1 MNTVRNILF
10 SGVVLGLCAILFCLI
25 MFVSCSGNGVSQ
37 PKRLQFSYS
46 EQELVQGCNDFSF
59 DLLAQ
64 AAENSNEEN
73 IILSP
78 LSASMLIGMLMN
90 GADGE
95 TLEQIQEM
103 LGFEDEASI
112 EEINAYY
119 RQLIDVLPAL
129 DQYTTVRLANGIWV
143 AERFPVFAEYIEACK
158 KSFDAEAKNVP
169 AFTDQKVIDDI
180 NRFAAQHTNN
190 LIKKIIDPSMVDGNT
205 VMALV
210 NALYFKAKWQ
220 DKFKRGQTKPQKFT
234 TLTGNEI
241 QIDMLHRTAEMKY
254 GEGKDYQLVE
264 LPYKGGKY
272 CADIILPA
280 EGLDIRRWIQELDA
294 ERWQQMLG
302 NTFPFRM
309 EVELALPKFAL
320 KYDRKL
326 NTDLQALGMTDAFG
340 SRANFSHLSS
350 HGAFVDL
357 IKQYCF
363 MQFDEEGTEAAAVTI
378 GFMKD
383 AADPEPMD
391 RRKFIADRPFVLII
405 RERDYGTILFT
416 AIIGHPA
423 WEKQ

>member
-103 LGFEDEASI
+103 LGFDDEASI

-180 NRFAAQHTNN
+180 NHFAAQHTNN
-190 LIKKIIDPSMVDGNT
+190 LIKEIIDPGMVDDNT

-220 DKFKRGQTKPQKFT
+220 DKFKKELTKPQKFT
-234 TLTGNEI
+234 TLAGDEI
-241 QIDMLHRTAEMKY
+241 QTNMLHRTAEMIY
-254 GEGKDYQLVE
+254 GEDDDYQLLE

-280 EGLDIRRWIQELDA
+280 EGIDIRRWVQDLDA
-294 ERWQQMLG
+294 ERWQEMLDG
-302 NTFPFRM
+302 TFRP

-320 KYDRKL
+320 KYDRLL
-326 NTDLQALGMTDAFG
+326 NADLQALGMEDAFG
-340 SRANFSHLSS
+340 GRANFSHLSDQPTY
-350 HGAFVDL
+350 VDL

-378 GFMKD
+378 GIKND
-383 AADPEPMD
+383 AAVFEPMN
-391 RRKFIADRPFVLII
+391 RRKFVAERPFMLVI

>member
-1 MNTVRNILF
+1 MNTTRNILF
-10 SGVVLGLCAILFCLI
+10 GSVVLGLCAILLCLI
-25 MFVSCSGNGVSQ
+25 MFASCSGNGVSQ
-37 PKRLQFSYS
+37 PKKLQFSYS

-64 AAENSNEEN
+64 AAANEQQEN

-78 LSASMLIGMLMN
+78 LSASMLLGMLMN

-95 TLEQIQEM
+95 TLLQIQEM
-103 LGFEDEASI
+103 LGFDNDAAI

-129 DQYTTVRLANGIWV
+129 DQYTNVKLANGIWV
-143 AERFPVFAEYIEACK
+143 AERFPIFVEYTEACRR
-158 KSFDAEAKNVP
+158 SFDAEVKNVP
-169 AFTDQKVIDDI
+169 SFADQKVIDDI

-190 LIKKIIDPSMVDGNT
+190 LIKKIITRDMVSDET

-220 DKFKRGQTKPQKFT
+220 DKFKKELTKPQKFT
-234 TLTGNEI
+234 TLAGDEI
-241 QIDMLHRTAEMKY
+241 QTNMLHRTAEMIY
-254 GEGKDYQLVE
+254 GEDDDYQLLE

-272 CADIILPA
+272 CADIILSA
-280 EGLDIRRWIQELDA
+280 EGIDIRRWVQDLDA
-294 ERWQQMLG
+294 ERWQEMLDG
-302 NTFPFRM
+302 TFRP

-320 KYDRKL
+320 KYDRLL
-326 NTDLQALGMTDAFG
+326 NADLQALGMEDAFG
-340 SRANFSHLSS
+340 GRANFSHLSDQPTY
-350 HGAFVDL
+350 VDL

-378 GFMKD
+378 GIKND
-383 AADPEPMD
+383 AVVFEPMN
-391 RRKFIADRPFVLII
+391 RRKFVAERPFMLVI

-423 WEKQ
+423 WEK

>member
-103 LGFEDEASI
+103 LGFDDEASI

-129 DQYTTVRLANGIWV
+129 DQYTTVRLANGIWA

-169 AFTDQKVIDDI
+169 TFTDQKVIDDI

-205 VMALV
+205 VMALA

-234 TLTGNEI
+234 TLAGNEI

-254 GEGKDYQLVE
+254 GESEDYQLVE

-294 ERWQQMLG
+294 ERWQQMMS
-302 NTFPFRM
+302 NTSGP
-309 EVELALPKFAL
+309 EIELALPKFAL

-340 SRANFSHLSS
+340 IKANFSHLSS
-350 HGAFVDL
+350 QETYVDL
-357 IKQYCF
+357 IRQSCF
-363 MQFDEEGTEAAAVTI
+363 MQFDEDGTEAAAVTI
-378 GFMKD
+378 GIVQPK
-383 AADPEPMD
+383 AADIPE
-391 RRKFIADRPFVLII
+391 KYFIADRPFVLII

>member
-59 DLLAQ
+59 NLLAQ
-64 AAENSNEEN
+64 AAESSNEEN

-103 LGFEDEASI
+103 LGFDNDASI

-143 AERFPVFAEYIEACK
+143 AERFQVFAEYIEACK

-169 AFTDQKVIDDI
+169 TFTDQKVIDDI

-190 LIKKIIDPSMVDGNT
+190 LIKKIIDPGMVDDNT

-234 TLTGNEI
+234 TLAGNEI

-254 GEGKDYQLVE
+254 GESEDYQLVE

-294 ERWQQMLG
+294 ERWQQMMS
-302 NTFPFRM
+302 NTSGP

-340 SRANFSHLSS
+340 IKANFSHLSS
-350 HGAFVDL
+350 QETYVDL
-357 IKQYCF
+357 IRQSCF
-363 MQFDEEGTEAAAVTI
+363 MQFDEDGTEAAAVTI

>member
-1 MNTVRNILF
+1 MNKTRNILF
-10 SGVVLGLCAILFCLI
+10 SFVVLGLCTILFALL
-25 MFVSCSGNGVSQ
+25 MLVSCSGNGVTQ

-64 AAENSNEEN
+64 AAESSNEEN

-78 LSASMLIGMLMN
+78 LSASMLLGMLMN

-103 LGFEDEASI
+103 LGFDDDASI

-143 AERFPVFAEYIEACK
+143 AERFPIFAEYIEACK

-169 AFTDQKVIDDI
+169 TFTDQKVIDDI
-180 NRFAAQHTNN
+180 NHFAAQHTNN
-190 LIKKIIDPSMVDGNT
+190 LIKKIIDPSMVDDNT

-220 DKFKRGQTKPQKFT
+220 DKFKETDTRKQTFT
-234 TLTGNEI
+234 TLSGQQI
-241 QIDMLHRTAEMKY
+241 QTDMMHRTDEMIY
-254 GEGKDYQLVE
+254 GESEDYQLVE

-294 ERWQQMLG
+294 ERWQQMLS
-302 NTFPFRM
+302 NTFWP
-309 EVELALPKFAL
+309 VELALPKFAL

-340 SRANFSHLSS
+340 IKANFSHLSS
-350 HGAFVDL
+350 RETYVDL
-357 IKQYCF
+357 IRQSCF
-363 MQFDEEGTEAAAVTI
+363 MQFDEDGTEAAAVTI
-378 GFMKD
+378 GIVQPK
-383 AADPEPMD
+383 AADIPE
-391 RRKFIADRPFVLII
+391 KYFIAERPFVLII

-423 WEKQ
+423 WEK